1 MTSSIEVTEVAARA
15 GVALVPIGATEQHG
29 AHLPVTTDTAIAAAF
44 AAEAG
49 ARVTGEVAT
58 WVLPALPFGFSPEH
72 AGRAGT
78 IGLSAETLLALVDD
92 IGRGVA
98 ASGIR
103 RLLFV
108 NGHGGNPELLHVA
121 CRQLRERRGLAAFAV
136 HVPGLALPPE
146 LAEGVT
152 TGDLDAHAG
161 HYETSLL
168 LALDP
173 GAVDMDAARADG
185 LERVRA
191 RAASPT
197 RPFGA
202 VSVPWPVD
210 DLSASGVI
218 GDPSTADAEWGGE
231 RAFATQAA
239 ALADIVRAVAAHP
252 LPPEWVHSRRGD
264 AE

>member
-1 MTSSIEVTEVAARA
+1 MTSSPDVAAVAARA

-29 AHLPVTTDTAIAAAF
+29 PHLPVTTDTAVAAAF
-44 AAEAG
+44 ATAAA
-49 ARVTGEVAT
+49 ARVGDEVAT
-58 WVLPALPFGFSPEH
+58 WLLPALPFGFSPEH

-78 IGLSAETLLALVDD
+78 IGLSAETLLAVADD

-136 HVPGLALPPE
+136 HVPGLPLPAE

-161 HYETSLL
+161 HYETSVL

-173 GAVDMDAARADG
+173 ASVDMDAARADG
-185 LERVRA
+185 VAEVTA
-191 RAASPT
+191 AAASPT

-202 VSVPWPVD
+202 VSVPWHVD

-218 GDPSTADAEWGGE
+218 GDPTTADAAWGE
-231 RAFATQAA
+231 RAFAAQAA
-239 ALADIVRAVAAHP
+239 SLADIVRAVAAHP

>member
-1 MTSSIEVTEVAARA
+1 MPSSPEIARVAARE

-29 AHLPVTTDTAIAAAF
+29 PHLPVTTDTTIAAAF
-44 AAEAG
+44 ATAAA
-49 ARVTGEVAT
+49 ARVARDVAT

-78 IGLSAETLLALVDD
+78 IGLSAQTLLGVADD
-92 IGRGVA
+92 IGRGVV
-98 ASGIR
+98 ASGIH

-121 CRQLRERRGLAAFAV
+121 CRQLRENRALAAFAV
-136 HVPGLALPPE
+136 HVPGLALAPE

-161 HYETSLL
+161 HYETSVM

-173 GAVDMDAARADG
+173 AAVGIDAARPDG
-185 LERVRA
+185 LDAVRA
-191 RAASPT
+191 TANGLT
-197 RPFGA
+197 RPFGT
-202 VSVPWPVD
+202 VSVPWHVD
-210 DLSASGVI
+210 DLSRSGVI
-218 GDPSTADAEWGGE
+218 GDPTTADAAWGE
-231 RAFATQAA
+231 RAFAAQAA
-239 ALADIVRAVAAHP
+239 ALADIVRAVAEHP
-252 LPPEWVHSRRGD
+252 LPPEWVHSRRRD

>member
-1 MTSSIEVTEVAARA
+1 MTSSTQVAAIAARG

-29 AHLPVTTDTAIAAAF
+29 PHLPVTTDTTIAAAF
-44 AAEAG
+44 ATAAS
-49 ARVTGEVAT
+49 ARVARDVAI
-58 WVLPALPFGFSPEH
+58 WVLPAVPFGFSPEH
-72 AGRAGT
+72 AGRPGT
-78 IGLSAETLLALVDD
+78 VSLSPRTLLAVADD

-146 LAEGVT
+146 LTEGVT

-161 HYETSLL
+161 HYETSVL

-173 GAVDMDAARADG
+173 ASVDMDAARADG
-185 LERVRA
+185 LDEVT
-191 RAASPT
+191 AAADSLT

-202 VSVPWPVD
+202 VSVPWHVD
-210 DLSASGVI
+210 DLSHSGVI
-218 GDPSTADAEWGGE
+218 GDPTTADAGWGE
-231 RAFATQAA
+231 RAFAAQAA

-252 LPPEWVHSRRGD
+252 LPDEWVHSRRGD

>member
-1 MTSSIEVTEVAARA
+1 MTSSSKVAEVAARE

-29 AHLPVTTDTAIAAAF
+29 AHLPVSTDTTIAAAF
-44 AAEAG
+44 AAAVA
-49 ARVTGEVAT
+49 ARVTGDVAT

-72 AGRAGT
+72 AGRPGT
-78 IGLSAETLLALVDD
+78 IGLTAQTLLALSDD

-136 HVPGLALPPE
+136 HAPGLALSAE
-146 LAEGVT
+146 LSEGVT

-161 HYETSLL
+161 HYETSVL

-173 GAVDMDAARADG
+173 GVVDMDAARADG

-191 RAASPT
+191 RADSPT

-202 VSVPWPVD
+202 VSVPWHVD
-210 DLSASGVI
+210 DLSVSGVI
-218 GDPSTADAEWGGE
+218 GDPTTADAAWGE
-231 RAFATQAA
+231 RAFAAQTA

>member
-1 MTSSIEVTEVAARA
+1 MPESTEIARIA
-15 GVALVPIGATEQHG
+15 DRDGVALVPVGATEQHG
-29 AHLPVTTDTAIAAAF
+29 PHLSVTTDTVIAAAF
-44 AAEAG
+44 AAAAS
-49 ARVTGEVAT
+49 ARVAKDVAT
-58 WVLPALPFGFSPEH
+58 WVLPAIPFGYSPEH
-72 AGRAGT
+72 AGRPGT
-78 IGLSAETLLALVDD
+78 ISLSPDTLLALADD

-136 HVPGLALPPE
+136 HVPGLPLPPE
-146 LAEGVT
+146 LTEGVT

-161 HYETSLL
+161 HYETSVMLS
-168 LALDP
+168 LDP
-173 GAVDMDAARADG
+173 AAVRRDAARADG
-185 LERVRA
+185 LAEVTA
-191 RAASPT
+191 AAASLT

-202 VSVPWPVD
+202 VSVPWHVD

-218 GDPSTADAEWGGE
+218 GDPTTADAGWGA
-231 RAFATQAA
+231 RAFAAQAA
-239 ALADIVRAVAAHP
+239 TLADIVRAVAAHS

>member
-1 MTSSIEVTEVAARA
+1 MTSSPEIARVAARA

-29 AHLPVTTDTAIAAAF
+29 AHLPVTTDTAIAEAF
-44 AAEAG
+44 AAAAA
-49 ARVTGEVAT
+49 ARVGDEVAT

-72 AGRAGT
+72 AGRPGT
-78 IGLSAETLLALVDD
+78 IGLSAETLLAIADD

-146 LAEGVT
+146 LGEGVT

-161 HYETSLL
+161 HYETSVL

-173 GAVDMDAARADG
+173 RAVRMDAARADG
-185 LERVRA
+185 LDEVTA
-191 RAASPT
+191 VAASLT

-202 VSVPWPVD
+202 VSVPWHVD

-218 GDPSTADAEWGGE
+218 GDPTTADAAWGE
-231 RAFATQAA
+231 RAFSAQAA
-239 ALADIVRAVAAHP
+239 ALADIVRAVATHP
-252 LPPEWVHSRRGD
+252 LPPEWLHSRRGD

>member
-1 MTSSIEVTEVAARA
+1 MTSSTQISDVAARE

-29 AHLPVTTDTAIAAAF
+29 PHLPVTTDTTIAAAF
-44 AAEAG
+44 ATAAA
-49 ARVTGEVAT
+49 ARAAKEVAT
-58 WVLPALPFGFSPEH
+58 WVLPPLPFGFSPEH
-72 AGRAGT
+72 AGRPGT
-78 IGLSAETLLALVDD
+78 IALSPQTLLAITDD

-161 HYETSLL
+161 HYETSVL

-173 GAVDMDAARADG
+173 AAVEMDAARADG
-185 LERVRA
+185 LEEVG
-191 RAASPT
+191 AAVGSLT
-197 RPFGA
+197 RPFGT
-202 VSVPWPVD
+202 VSVPWHVD
-210 DLSASGVI
+210 DLSRSGVI
-218 GDPSTADAEWGGE
+218 GDPTTADARWGE
-231 RAFATQAA
+231 RAFAAQAG